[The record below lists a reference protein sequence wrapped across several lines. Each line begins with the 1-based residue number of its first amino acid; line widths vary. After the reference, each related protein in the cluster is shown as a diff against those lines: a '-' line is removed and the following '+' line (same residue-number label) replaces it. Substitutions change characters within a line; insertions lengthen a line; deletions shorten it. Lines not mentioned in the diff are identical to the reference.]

1 MKNIINGAIYDV
13 NLKGVD
19 ASEFKGSHPAVIV
32 RTLKEEKIFFVV
44 PLTTYTKDRWD
55 KAKKVGF
62 GKRILSTNSIA
73 RIDKMKIIHSRDIGG
88 RWVDKQTNSFIHMT
102 VDELLTLSKKVD
114 EYLALSEKKA
124 LNEYQKY
131 ITNYN
136 EISNVIE
143 EHSKNNLLKFTLERV
158 NLKNISLGDI
168 DNICKQYYSEK
179 VCTITYK
186 NPIYTITLT

>member
-32 RTLKEEKIFFVV
+32 ELSKRKRFFVV

-102 VDELLTLSKKVD
+102 VDELLTLSKK
-114 EYLALSEKKA
+114 LM
-124 LNEYQKY
+124 
-131 ITNYN
+131 
-136 EISNVIE
+136 
-143 EHSKNNLLKFTLERV
+143 
-158 NLKNISLGDI
+158 NI
-168 DNICKQYYSEK
+168 
-179 VCTITYK
+179 
-186 NPIYTITLT
+186 